1 VPALPTGPRP
11 GDPGYQA
18 LTLAAHAM
26 VAIGIAAAFLWA
38 CVPGEAVVPFSIGL
52 GGIALLILGS
62 LAEGWL
68 RRVKD

>member
-1 VPALPTGPRP
+1 MPALPTGPRP

-18 LTLAAHAM
+18 LQLAAHAM
-26 VAIGIAAAFLWA
+26 VAIGLVGAFLWA
-38 CVPGEAVVPFSIGL
+38 CVPGTDVIPASIGL
-52 GGIALLILGS
+52 GGITLLILGS